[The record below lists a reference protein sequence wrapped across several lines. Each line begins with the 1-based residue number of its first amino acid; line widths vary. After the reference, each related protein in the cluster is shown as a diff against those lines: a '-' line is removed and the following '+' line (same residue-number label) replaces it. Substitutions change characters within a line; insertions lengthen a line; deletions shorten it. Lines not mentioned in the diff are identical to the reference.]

1 MVPVTRNTDP
11 LEHLLSTVYNATD
24 PDHRMR
30 LALSAAGCQSIVDVL
45 DLSKE
50 DLKSIEWLN
59 SAKEV
64 QKLRIV
70 EINSLLAVSS
80 WFATQSIK
88 DESVFLTLTP
98 DILSSH
104 RRTSVTFPAP
114 TTPTAVSGVTAP
126 SSAKPSSA
134 LSAADEF
141 KKGIKR
147 DITAFTTF
155 KDEKSW
161 NQWYRS
167 FTAIAD
173 AQGLGNVLNPSYKPV
188 TPEEQDLFGVLQSY
202 AFVTEFRQPLQV
214 QSHLEMPGILVQLGH
229 IQRT

>member
-1 MVPVTRNTDP
+1 MVPVTRKTDP
-11 LEHLLSTVYNATD
+11 LEHLLSTVFNATD

-30 LALSAAGCQSIVDVL
+30 LALSAASCQSIVDVL

-104 RRTSVTFPAP
+104 
-114 TTPTAVSGVTAP
+114 
-126 SSAKPSSA
+126 
-134 LSAADEF
+134 
-141 KKGIKR
+141 
-147 DITAFTTF
+147 
-155 KDEKSW
+155 
-161 NQWYRS
+161 
-167 FTAIAD
+167 
-173 AQGLGNVLNPSYKPV
+173 
-188 TPEEQDLFGVLQSY
+188 
-202 AFVTEFRQPLQV
+202 
-214 QSHLEMPGILVQLGH
+214 
-229 IQRT
+229 

>member
-1 MVPVTRNTDP
+1 MPQEVHWLPIVCPRKSKLWFLLTRNTDP
-11 LEHLLSTVYNATD
+11 VEHLLSTVFNATD

-30 LALSAAGCQSIVDVL
+30 LALFAASCQSIVDVL

-50 DLKSIEWLN
+50 DLKSIEWFN

-70 EINSLLAVSS
+70 EINSLLAMSS
-80 WFATQSIK
+80 WFSTQSIK
-88 DESVFLTLTP
+88 DESVFLTMTP

-104 RRTSVTFPAP
+104 QRTSATFPAP

-134 LSAADEF
+134 LSTADEF

-155 KDEKSW
+155 KDKKSW

-167 FTAIAD
+167 STAIAD

-188 TPEEQDLFGVLQSY
+188 TPEEQALFEVL
-202 AFVTEFRQPLQV
+202 
-214 QSHLEMPGILVQLGH
+214 
-229 IQRT
+229 

>member
-1 MVPVTRNTDP
+1 MTGCVLESVAQGSQAKAILLSLVSLVDPEHIYCPRSALFAHCLPKKVEIMVPVTRNTDP
-11 LEHLLSTVYNATD
+11 LEHLLSTVFNAAD

-30 LALSAAGCQSIVDVL
+30 LALSAASCQSIVDVV

-104 RRTSVTFPAP
+104 
-114 TTPTAVSGVTAP
+114 
-126 SSAKPSSA
+126 
-134 LSAADEF
+134 
-141 KKGIKR
+141 
-147 DITAFTTF
+147 
-155 KDEKSW
+155 
-161 NQWYRS
+161 
-167 FTAIAD
+167 
-173 AQGLGNVLNPSYKPV
+173 
-188 TPEEQDLFGVLQSY
+188 
-202 AFVTEFRQPLQV
+202 
-214 QSHLEMPGILVQLGH
+214 
-229 IQRT
+229 